1 MQSYAVGMKAYSVDL
16 RQKIVDASDRKRGT
30 QWQLAQ
36 TFGVSRSFVEK
47 LFRQRRQTG
56 SLEPRPHGGGQ
67 QPLLGTEDLEL
78 VRQLVR
84 QQPDLTL
91 QELCDAVDQ
100 QRGVRVSVPTMCI
113 WLQRLGLVRKKVSA
127 RQRAGHS
134 QGAANASSV
143 PTRVGLDRPGAV
155 EVPGRVWD

>member
-1 MQSYAVGMKAYSVDL
+1 MTHEDVRRALARVAHEIL
-16 RQKIVDASDRKRGT
+16 ERNRG
-30 QWQLAQ
+30 A
-36 TFGVSRSFVEK
+36 
-47 LFRQRRQTG
+47 
-56 SLEPRPHGGGQ
+56 
-67 QPLLGTEDLEL
+67 EDLVL

-127 RQRAGHS
+127 RQ
-134 QGAANASSV
+134 
-143 PTRVGLDRPGAV
+143 
-155 EVPGRVWD
+155 